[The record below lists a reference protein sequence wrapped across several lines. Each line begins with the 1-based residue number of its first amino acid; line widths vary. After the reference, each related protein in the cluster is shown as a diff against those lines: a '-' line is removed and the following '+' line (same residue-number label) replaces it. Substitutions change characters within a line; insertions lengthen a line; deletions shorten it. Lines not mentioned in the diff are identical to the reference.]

1 LPTLKQKQKTEI
13 MKDDLKK
20 LIASNQVEEA
30 FNQLTKTI
38 KNADLLN
45 DLIIIQNNWWYLQ
58 SKSRRGLINL
68 DEETKFRNKI
78 INNILNI
85 FDNHEIIDVE
95 ADNLKN
101 SIPNEI
107 KKVIRISPKKTN
119 EPTLNKIIANW
130 SNKILKKKD
139 APDSKDPEDSKD
151 PKLQSFLLHLVED
164 NILLKIE
171 SPPSALINHIAKY
184 IADYLFPHLR
194 QQHFIWRLH
203 YEDMKEVTS
212 YNPLQLTDLKEETIT
227 YLTCEYRYSNFLP
240 GNSIGFDIGGNKV
253 KTVSR

>member
-1 LPTLKQKQKTEI
+1 

-68 DEETKFRNKI
+68 DEETKFRNTI

-85 FDNHEIIDVE
+85 FDSHETIDVE
-95 ADNLKN
+95 TDNLKK

-107 KKVIRISPKKTN
+107 KKVIRVPPYTPQESDKPILNRIIDNYLNNRKKN
-119 EPTLNKIIANW
+119 SNRPT
-130 SNKILKKKD
+130 
-139 APDSKDPEDSKD
+139 DPN
-151 PKLQSFLLHLVED
+151 LQAFLLHLVED

-171 SPPSALINHIAKY
+171 SPPSALISYVAKY
-184 IADYLFPHLR
+184 IADYLFPHLK

-227 YLTCEYRYSNFLP
+227 YLTCQYQYSSFLP
-240 GNSIGFDIGGNKV
+240 GSESTSFHIGGNKV
-253 KTVSR
+253 KTVSK

>member
-1 LPTLKQKQKTEI
+1 
-13 MKDDLKK
+13 MKDDLKE
-20 LIASNQVEEA
+20 LIANNQVEEA

-45 DLIIIQNNWWYLQ
+45 DLIVIQNNWWYLQ

-68 DEETKFRNKI
+68 GEETKFRNTI
-78 INNILNI
+78 INNLLNI
-85 FDNHEIIDVE
+85 FDSHEIIDVE
-95 ADNLKN
+95 TDSFKN

-107 KKVIRISPKKTN
+107 KKTIRIPPKKTD
-119 EPTLNKIIANW
+119 EPILNKIIPKDWNI
-130 SNKILKKKD
+130 KILKKKD
-139 APDSKDPEDSKD
+139 SSDSEDSN
-151 PKLQSFLLHLVED
+151 LQSFLLHLVED

-171 SPPSALINHIAKY
+171 SPTSALISHVAKY

-227 YLTCEYRYSNFLP
+227 YLTCEYQYSNFLP
-240 GNSIGFDIGGNKV
+240 GNSSIGFGIGGNKV
-253 KTVSR
+253 KAVSGTTKKIMGN